1 MKQKLEVQTFIEQ
14 HLGDWEKLLSEKPYC
29 LTISRDVFNGQNLV
43 MFKYS
48 QIDSDFNLKLVQ
60 ECRGLILDE
69 DTLEAVSVPFF
80 KFGNYGESY
89 CPEIDWST
97 ARCGEKVD
105 GSLIKIVNVGD
116 NLLVST
122 NGTILASKAPVAE
135 QIGCK
140 YGFFGDIVAE
150 QLDAVLDKSGWN
162 DKLREEGLGALW
174 EEGYTYMF
182 ELCSP
187 WTRVVVPHKE
197 NKLYF
202 LGKRNNET
210 FEETYFTDDPV
221 FSKLFDT
228 PKVYSLKSIDECLAA
243 TKEMPWDEEGYV
255 VCDANFNRVKV
266 KSPSYVAAHHLK
278 GNGVM
283 SYSRA
288 LELVRANEIEE
299 ICEYFEEF
307 RPALEEMKKRYLKLV
322 EDAAAAEQALGEWKK
337 AGGYDTQPWW
347 IENGGQKRKELA
359 CWVMKSYPKFSGML
373 FGLVDGKVKSAKSF
387 CESSP
392 SDRVLGVL
400 GYKE

>member
-1 MKQKLEVQTFIEQ
+1 MNKKLSVQWFIEQ
-14 HLGDWEKLLSEKPYC
+14 HSDWEQLLSEKPYC
-29 LTISRDVFNGQNLV
+29 ITISRDIFNGQNLI

-48 QIDSDFNLKLVQ
+48 QIDSDFNLELVR

-69 DTLEAVSVPFF
+69 DTMEIVSFPFK

-89 CPEIDWST
+89 CPEIDWTT
-97 ARCGEKVD
+97 AHCGQKVD

-140 YGFFGDIVAE
+140 YAFFSDIVAE
-150 QLDAVLDKSGWN
+150 QLDVVLEQSGWQ

-228 PKVYSLKSIDECLAA
+228 PKVYPLKSIDECIAA

-255 VCDANFNRVKV
+255 VCDGKFNRVKV

-299 ICEYFEEF
+299 ICQYFEEF
-307 RPALEEMKKRYLKLV
+307 RPALEEMKEKWIKLV
-322 EDAAAAEQALGEWKK
+322 ADAEKAEADLESWKK
-337 AGGYDTQPWW
+337 DNGFDSQPWW
-347 IENGGQKRKELA
+347 IEAGGTKRKELA
-359 CWVMKSYPKFSGML
+359 CWVMKNYSKFSGML
-373 FGLVDGKVKSAKSF
+373 FGLVDKKVETAKF
-387 CESSP
+387 FFENTP
-392 SDRVLGVL
+392 ADKLLRVL